1 MRYTLLAGFVV
12 AMGAGEVIA
21 RLPAVAAQSAVPSLS
36 GTVVDAQSGNP
47 VPGVL
52 LTLTPCSEPSPG
64 FPRSWPFAEAGSCVR
79 GRGRLEVH
87 SGADGSFF
95 FAADPGRYL
104 LAAPAGPFVA
114 QEYGQRTFP
123 GEGAPIL
130 LSSSLRGLRF
140 ALVRAARVS
149 GRVHDS
155 RRPLAGVPV
164 ELLRTG
170 YEPLGNQVH
179 HVAGRATTD
188 ERGEYSIDGLEPGVY
203 DLVAGTQ
210 PAAASADG
218 SYPYAYVY
226 YPGVVNAA
234 SATRVTVAAGA
245 HVAGLDVTVGA
256 ERHRVAGTVRAP
268 GGAPAP
274 RDVSVQLV
282 ALRPDAAI
290 RQRPHP
296 APVVMKD
303 SNFEIVDVAAG
314 DYLLRATAAGGLA
327 SKPVRV
333 TAGAGDSLD
342 VALLLD
348 QPSTASATV
357 DGRWSVDGVRT
368 RPSRHTLSPC
378 EEGIRVFLHRTSFAW
393 PVVEGEGPEPQS
405 PWLQE
410 DGSFA
415 FDGLPPGDYRVHP
428 YCPAPGV
435 YLKSARFDGADVPGR
450 EFAVSAG
457 AQVLEVVFS
466 TRVGAVDVTVTSNV
480 EAVAGSRVVL
490 APVDRERTDLFQSG
504 LADALGKVRFT
515 SVAPGT
521 YDVMAWPALETRAYF
536 DPAVLNRAAGWAR
549 TVVVAESASVA
560 VIVDLGR

>member
-1 MRYTLLAGFVV
+1 MRYTLAAGFVV
-12 AMGAGEVIA
+12 AMIAGEVTA

-52 LTLTPCSEPSPG
+52 LTLTRCSEPSPG
-64 FPRSWPFAEAGSCVR
+64 LPRGWPFAEAGSCVR

-87 SGADGSFF
+87 SEANGSFV

-104 LAAPAGPFVA
+104 LAAPADDFVA

-130 LSSSLRGLRF
+130 LTSSLRGIRF

-149 GRVHDS
+149 GRVYDS

-179 HVAGRATTD
+179 QVAGRATTD

-210 PAAASADG
+210 TAAASADG

-234 SATRVTVAAGA
+234 AATRVPVAAGA
-245 HVAGLDVTVGA
+245 HLTGLDVTVGA
-256 ERHRVAGTVRAP
+256 ERHRIAGTVRAP

-274 RDVSVQLV
+274 RDASVELV
-282 ALRPDAAI
+282 ALRPDVAV
-290 RQRPHP
+290 RHRRHP
-296 APVVMKD
+296 APVAMKD
-303 SNFEIVDVAAG
+303 GNFEIVDLAGG

-333 TAGAGDSLD
+333 TAGTGDSLE

-348 QPSTASATV
+348 DASTASAIV

-378 EEGIRVFLHRTSFAW
+378 EEGVRVFLHRTGFAW
-393 PVVEGEGPEPQS
+393 PVVDGEGPEPQS

-410 DGSFA
+410 DGTFA
-415 FDGLPPGDYRVHP
+415 FDGLLPGDYRVLP
-428 YCPAPGV
+428 YCPAPNV

-457 AQVLEVVFS
+457 AHVLEVVFS
-466 TRVGAVDVTVTSNV
+466 TRAGAVDVTVTSNV
-480 EAVAGSRVVL
+480 DAVAGSRVVL

-504 LADALGKVRFT
+504 LADAEGKVRFT

-521 YDVMAWPALETRAYF
+521 YDVMAWPTLETRAYF
-536 DPAVLNRAAGWAR
+536 DPAVLKRAAGWAR
-549 TVVVAESASVA
+549 TVVVAESANVA
-560 VIVDLGR
+560 VVVELGR